1 MIALKHNGIVYI
13 AGSQRYQN
21 DVDAMRTGKVNS
33 ENIKVYHPQNRKNQ
47 LIATNMTTCVTEAVR
62 YQKVFPKELNTK
74 SLVLEV
80 FPFLAQVSDFFNKSE
95 KGTSAHSFVF
105 AKDSEAFV
113 IYRDGTCLEIENI
126 YADTIASEVAM
137 SLYDAGNIDDPMEF
151 FRKAF
156 ATMEELFGEIMF
168 PVSVLTTA
176 NNKIKV
182 IGREK

>member
-47 LIATNMTTCVTEAVR
+47 LIATSMTTCVTEAVR

-80 FPFLAQVSDFFNKSE
+80 FPFLAQVSEFFNKSE
-95 KGTSAHSFVF
+95 KG
-105 AKDSEAFV
+105 K
-113 IYRDGTCLEIENI
+113 
-126 YADTIASEVAM
+126 
-137 SLYDAGNIDDPMEF
+137 PQ
-151 FRKAF
+151 
-156 ATMEELFGEIMF
+156 ELMI
-168 PVSVLTTA
+168 SC
-176 NNKIKV
+176 
-182 IGREK
+182 